1 MSPQRPVSSYL
12 TFSPLLPKQR
22 LFSVTLLCLYR
33 QLPVKKYGALCCPD
47 FPLAFPRATDCPAVK
62 IQRYGI
68 SVVLPTSLHKID
80 CKNTINS
87 QDFPNE
93 PRSIH
98 LRWHFVIPCEVVSRW
113 RNSQSFLIGFVR
125 IWGIPA
131 SLSAEI
137 LRFTSFHAKCT
148 AWYEILHYAFV
159 SFRMTIICPS
169 GQMQTCEES
178 FVKGLFFSFVI
189 VSSQRG
195 GRRFR
200 KGVQ

>member
-87 QDFPNE
+87 QDFPSE

-98 LRWHFVIPCEVVSRW
+98 LRWHFVIPCEVGKPVKKFPKFSYRLCLNV
-113 RNSQSFLIGFVR
+113 RNPRLSIGRDSSFYFVPCKMYCLV
-125 IWGIPA
+125 WDS
-131 SLSAEI
+131 SLR
-137 LRFTSFHAKCT
+137 LRF
-148 AWYEILHYAFV
+148 V
-159 SFRMTIICPS
+159 
-169 GQMQTCEES
+169 
-178 FVKGLFFSFVI
+178 
-189 VSSQRG
+189 
-195 GRRFR
+195 
-200 KGVQ
+200 